1 MNPSIPTRHLEVE
14 NRPTSLLVPYANN
27 ARTHPEKQIRKIAD
41 SLRTYGW
48 TLPLLRDALDNVIA
62 GHARLTAAKLLGL
75 TEIPTIR
82 LEGLT
87 EQQKRAYIL
96 ADNRLA
102 EASAWDDD
110 LLAIEFQGL
119 IEGGF
124 DIELTGFEM
133 SDVDRVLGCTEDAT
147 EEEPVALP
155 DPDVP
160 IVSHA
165 GDLWRIGHHSIY
177 CGDAREAESY
187 ERLLGNDRAAMVF
200 ADGPY
205 NLRIQGHVS
214 GLGNVAHRE
223 FGMAS
228 GEMCPAE
235 FTSFQRTV
243 MKQLNA
249 FSVDGSIHY
258 QCIDWRHMSEMLDA
272 AKGVY
277 SELKNLCIWNKTN
290 AGMGAFY
297 RSKHELIFVFKSG
310 RSTHINNFGLGD
322 KGRHRSNVWD
332 YPGVNTFRRGRM
344 TDLESHPTCKPI
356 ALVADAILDCSRRGD
371 IVLDPFCGSGTTLLA
386 AARSGRHGAAIEI
399 DPVYV
404 DLAVRRLEKAT
415 GKLAV
420 HADGDTF
427 AHKASIRAAKE
438 DLDVQ
443 G

>member
-1 MNPSIPTRHLEVE
+1 MNSPIPIRRLEVG
-14 NRPTSLLVPYANN
+14 NRPTSVLVPYANN

-48 TLPLLRDALDNVIA
+48 TLPILIDAQDNVIA
-62 GHARLTAAKLLGL
+62 GHARLAAAKLLGL
-75 TEIPTIR
+75 AEVPTIR

-102 EASAWDDD
+102 ESAAWDGD

-155 DPDVP
+155 DSDVP
-160 IVSHA
+160 TVSHA
-165 GDLWRIGHHSIY
+165 GDLWHIEQHRIY
-177 CGDAREAESY
+177 CGDAREAESF

-214 GLGNVAHRE
+214 GLGNVVHRE

-228 GEMCPAE
+228 GEMSSAE

-243 MKQLNA
+243 MKQLVT

-258 QCIDWRHMSEMLDA
+258 QCMDWRHVAEILDA

-277 SELKNLCIWNKTN
+277 SELKNLCVWNKTN
-290 AGMGAFY
+290 AGMSAFY

-310 RSTHINNFGLGD
+310 RGPHINNFGLGD
-322 KGRHRSNVWD
+322 KGRHRTNVWD

-344 TDLESHPTCKPI
+344 ADLESHPTCKPI

-371 IVLDPFCGSGTTLLA
+371 IVLDPFSGSGTTLLGA
-386 AARSGRHGAAIEI
+386 VRTGRRGAAMEI
-399 DPVYV
+399 DPAYV

-415 GKLAV
+415 GQLAV
-420 HADGDTF
+420 HGDGETF
-427 AHKASIRAAKE
+427 AHKASIRSAKE

-443 G
+443 R